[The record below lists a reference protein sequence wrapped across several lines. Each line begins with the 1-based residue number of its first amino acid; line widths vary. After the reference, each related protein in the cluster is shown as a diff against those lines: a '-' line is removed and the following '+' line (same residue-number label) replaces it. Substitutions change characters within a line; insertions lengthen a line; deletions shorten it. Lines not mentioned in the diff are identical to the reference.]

1 MIGLSLALIL
11 GCPKDRTGLSET
23 AMMVKNGNEVEMLM
37 LKVDE
42 IERRI
47 SQIEEVTRSRGKQ
60 DIMKME
66 NFEEVR
72 IEIANIRGEMEK
84 MEFHFEELE
93 TQSISQSTDTTFRLT
108 WLEDRTDSLENT
120 LGLATPEPQDPTSN
134 NSTEDV
140 STPDEAYRPPLLQDV
155 EQTEMDNSIVEKVN
169 KSTEESSKSPESHTP
184 TAQKEKPEDKKEPP
198 LSATELLKLAESHL
212 LKGREEAAE
221 AVLKRILK
229 EHQGSKNEIEVYYR
243 LAEASFNQKEFKEAA
258 QRFQAVIDENPKSQW
273 AAWAL
278 LRQGECFEEMDQP
291 ENAKIFYQDVI
302 NGYPKSKAAR
312 EAKEKLK

>member
-23 AMMVKNGNEVEMLM
+23 TTMVKNANEVEMLM

-47 SQIEEVTRSRGKQ
+47 SQIEEVTRSRGQQ

-120 LGLATPEPQDPTSN
+120 LGLATPEPQDPTSK
-134 NSTEDV
+134 NSPEDV
-140 STPDEAYRPPLLQDV
+140 STPKEVSKPPLLQDI
-155 EQTEMDNSIVEKVN
+155 EQTEMDNSSVEKEN
-169 KSTEESSKSPESHTP
+169 KPAEQPSESPESQT
-184 TAQKEKPEDKKEPP
+184 TALENEKAEEKKEPP
-198 LSATELLKLAESHL
+198 MSAPDLLKLAESHL

-221 AVLKRILK
+221 AVLTRILK
-229 EHQGSKNEIEVYYR
+229 EYPGSKNEIEVYYR
-243 LAEASFNQKEFKEAA
+243 LAEASFNQKEFKAAA
-258 QRFQAVIDENPKSQW
+258 QRFQDVIDKNPKSQW

-312 EAKEKLK
+312 EAKEKLQ